1 MELERLAAQ
10 NPWWADR
17 KVIERDPRVKKVLDT
32 GSRITFATDDENK
45 VLVGGQRILQVL
57 WVLQ

>member
-17 KVIERDPRVKKVLDT
+17 KAIERDPRVKKVLDT
-32 GSRITFATDDENK
+32 GSRITFAIDDENK